1 MLSRTQSIQIE
12 NIRLIAI
19 VAVICIHVCAYAIST
34 EIDQQGNVNTNWWIA
49 NLYESFC
56 RFCVPVFVMVS
67 GALLL
72 PQKINLSAFLKK
84 RMRRILLPFA
94 FWEIIYLVYNLLL
107 KIRDEKDIINH
118 HWASWLYIQ
127 IAQCPAPHLWYVY
140 MIIGIYLFI
149 PILQPWV
156 QAASNKAILY
166 FLGIWLIALGLQQ
179 IHFLQANVPLDL
191 RYFSG
196 YAGYLIL
203 GYYIFERLQ
212 INAWVKITALILLF
226 AGFVTTVLGTYILT
240 KARHI
245 FAGDFYNYLT
255 VNVFSL
261 TIGLVILVKEFR
273 FTDTNLIVTK
283 LRNAI
288 SKFSYG
294 IYLSH
299 PLIIVV
305 IAHFKINY
313 KIINPIIGIPLNTII
328 CFAISCVLVYS
339 LSKLPYGKYI
349 SG

>member
-1 MLSRTQSIQIE
+1 M
-12 NIRLIAI
+12 AI
-19 VAVICIHVCAYAIST
+19 VAVITIHVCAYAIST
-34 EIDQQGNVNTNWWIA
+34 EIDKQGNVNANWWTA

-72 PQKINLSAFLKK
+72 PQKINLAAFLKK
-84 RMRRILLPFA
+84 RMRRILIPFI
-94 FWEIIYLVYNLLL
+94 FWELIYLAYNLLL
-107 KIRDEKDIINH
+107 KIRDEKNIISHN
-118 HWASWLYIQ
+118 WMSWLYGQ
-127 IAQCPAPHLWYVY
+127 ITQCPAPHLWYVY

-149 PILQPWV
+149 PILQPWI

-166 FLGIWLIALGLQQ
+166 FLGIWLIALALQQ
-179 IHFLQANVPLDL
+179 IHLLQANVPLDL

-196 YAGYLIL
+196 YIGYLIL

-212 INAWVKITALILLF
+212 ITSGIKLMAIILLI
-226 AGFVTTVLGTYILT
+226 AGFAATVLGTYMLT
-240 KARHI
+240 KAKHN

-255 VNVFSL
+255 INVFAL
-261 TIGLVILVKEFR
+261 TLGFVIRVKELH
-273 FTDTNLIVTK
+273 FTYDNGIVIK
-283 LRNAI
+283 IRNSI

-305 IAHFKINY
+305 MAHFKINY
-313 KIINPIIGIPLNTII
+313 KVVNPIIGIPLNTII
-328 CFAISCVLVYS
+328 CFAISCLLIYS

-349 SG
+349 SA